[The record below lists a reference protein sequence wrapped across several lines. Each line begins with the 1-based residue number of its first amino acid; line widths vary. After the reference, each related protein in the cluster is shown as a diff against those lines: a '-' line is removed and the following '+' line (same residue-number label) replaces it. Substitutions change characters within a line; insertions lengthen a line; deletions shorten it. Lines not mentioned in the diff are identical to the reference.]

1 MAAGAPP
8 QFPQRGGCFCGDV
21 RYELREDPLT
31 LYACHCT
38 DCQRQ
43 TGSSFVLTMVARRE
57 AVEVTKGEL
66 REYSLELPDGRSKIG
81 RFCGRCSTRILGR
94 PPKFP
99 SLVNL
104 RPGTLDDTSW
114 VSPVGHIW
122 TRSAQPWI
130 RIPDGALNFP
140 GQPEGD
146 EFMALVRAWKE
157 RVGAG

>member
-1 MAAGAPP
+1 MTGATAAGAPP

-21 RYELREDPLT
+21 RYELREDPLA

-57 AVEVTKGEL
+57 AVEITKGEL
-66 REYSLELPDGRSKIG
+66 REYSLELPDDRRKIG
-81 RFCGRCSTRILGR
+81 RFCGRCSTRILGL

-104 RPGTLDDTSW
+104 RPGTLDDNL
-114 VSPVGHIW
+114 VGLSS
-122 TRSAQPWI
+122 RPYLDAQ
-130 RIPDGALNFP
+130 RAALGAHSRRPTELP
-140 GQPEGD
+140 
-146 EFMALVRAWKE
+146 RAA
-157 RVGAG
+157 RGR

>member
-1 MAAGAPP
+1 MVAIPR
-8 QFPQRGGCFCGDV
+8 FPQHGGCFCGDV
-21 RYELREDPLT
+21 RYELRQDPLT

-43 TGSSFVLTMVARRE
+43 TGASFVLTMVARRE
-57 AVEVTKGEL
+57 AVEITKGEL
-66 REYSLELPDGRSKIG
+66 REYSLELPDGRRKIG
-81 RFCGRCSTRILGR
+81 RFCGRCSTRILGL

-99 SLVNL
+99 SLINL

-122 TRSAQPWI
+122 TRSAQPWV

-140 GQPEGD
+140 GQPEAE
-146 EFMALVRAWKE
+146 EFMALARAWKE
-157 RVGAG
+157 RFGAG